1 MTITDRDSSV
11 LLCEEIIANA
21 RRESDDILNQARK
34 DADFLRCRAGE
45 EAEEARLKRL
55 EEARLEGERRK
66 EITRASTFV
75 ECRRLRLSRIEAVLD
90 SIRSEIREKIARPPD
105 KKEYSESVVGL
116 AIDAIK
122 HMKGN
127 DFHIRLRE
135 EDRLLLDGDIAGLI
149 AAHVGNPDMHITLSF
164 EPIATGG
171 GPIVEDASGHQVWD
185 NSYLARIDR
194 LWPDLRR
201 IITEKVFGGGH
212 GEDDVEGGKR

>member
-21 RRESDDILNQARK
+21 RRESDEILSQARK
-34 DADFLRCRAGE
+34 DAEFLRCRAGE
-45 EAEEARLKRL
+45 EAGEARLKRL
-55 EEARLEGERRK
+55 EDARLEGDRRK

-90 SIRSEIREKIARPPD
+90 SIRSEIREKIAAPPER
-105 KKEYSESVVGL
+105 KGYGESVVNL
-116 AIDAIK
+116 ALDAIK
-122 HMKGN
+122 RMKGN
-127 DFHIRLRE
+127 DFTVRLRE
-135 EDRLLLDGDIAGLI
+135 EDRPLLDGDVAGLI
-149 AAHVGNPDMHITLSF
+149 AARAGNPDMHITVSF
-164 EPIATGG
+164 EPLATGG

-185 NSYLARIDR
+185 NTYLARIDR